1 MAYAR
6 ERHQGRVFVCDNS
19 VEVAETFGAE
29 VSWFADKDPLTQLL
43 NHDLSEHATVL
54 VKGSRFIKMKEV
66 VEVLLNAQSS

>member
-1 MAYAR
+1 M
-6 ERHQGRVFVCDNS
+6 
-19 VEVAETFGAE
+19 AETFGAE
-29 VSWFADKDPLTQLL
+29 VLWFADKYPLTQLL